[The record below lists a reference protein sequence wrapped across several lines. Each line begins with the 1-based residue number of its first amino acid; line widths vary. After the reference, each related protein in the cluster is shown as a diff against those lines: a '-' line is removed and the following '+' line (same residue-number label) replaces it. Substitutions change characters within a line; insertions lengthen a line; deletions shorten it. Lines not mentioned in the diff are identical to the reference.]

1 MDLAKQPW
9 NFKLLFFVG
18 YFFRRGS
25 SIVHRS
31 KNFWWQDFYDW
42 SSKNFHQNLWK
53 WTANFRSSSTTERV
67 VIRTSKVIITNF
79 FMLDPIKSRR
89 RYFFTL
95 VAYEFSFFSFLSCC
109 LSCVCFWHLFWQ
121 FSLGEKGLSA
131 WEISISTK
139 SCQTWAALEC
149 SKAIPPPSFVKL
161 EFQFDEFLLMF
172 FSTLCLLLD

>member
-1 MDLAKQPW
+1 
-9 NFKLLFFVG
+9 
-18 YFFRRGS
+18 
-25 SIVHRS
+25 
-31 KNFWWQDFYDW
+31 
-42 SSKNFHQNLWK
+42 
-53 WTANFRSSSTTERV
+53 
-67 VIRTSKVIITNF
+67 
-79 FMLDPIKSRR
+79 MLDPIKSRR

-139 SCQTWAALEC
+139 SCQTWASLEC
-149 SKAIPPPSFVKL
+149 SKAIPPPPPPSFVKL

-172 FSTLCLLLD
+172 YALLAAAGLAKASADPNCVFAPGEIACYSTFDGEKMRKLLFALYFFPVKKGKGRKNLWLKLSNTT